1 MDKYEM
7 ECAIASIQ
15 DALKANDITRY
26 TWLGGHGK
34 RLDQLEMLLFALIAE
49 LGYEVV
55 LGPSVRIAKK

>member
-15 DALKANDITRY
+15 DALNR
-26 TWLGGHGK
+26 
-34 RLDQLEMLLFALIAE
+34 LEMLLFALIAE